1 MIHYVI
7 AFGNQRRNHVD
18 ARQVKP
24 KKMVVTTITMNVNL
38 LAKVALKAMGSPTL
52 SPKLARK
59 GSEKDNQHCT
69 C

>member
-7 AFGNQRRNHVD
+7 TFGNQSRNHVD

-24 KKMVVTTITMNVNL
+24 KKMVATTITMNASL
-38 LAKVALKAMGSPTL
+38 LARVALKAMGSPTL

-59 GSEKDNQHCT
+59 GPEYDKQHCT
-69 C
+69 